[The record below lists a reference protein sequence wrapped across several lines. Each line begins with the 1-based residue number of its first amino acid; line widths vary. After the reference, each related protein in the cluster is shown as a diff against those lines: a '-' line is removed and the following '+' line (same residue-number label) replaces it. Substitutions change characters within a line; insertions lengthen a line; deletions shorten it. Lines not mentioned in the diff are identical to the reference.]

1 MSTRLTLPNG
11 GDVLID
17 DVLPQVVPPRE
28 GRHRV
33 AVLTQPGATY
43 VADRVVGRIDVA
55 ADVRVLPDRDDAKT
69 PEVLADVWAWF
80 ADIGLGR
87 GDTVVGVGGG
97 AVTDLAGFAAATWM
111 RGVEVVHVPTTLL
124 GAVDAAIGGK
134 TGINVAGK
142 NLVGSFWQP
151 ARVAVDM
158 SVLETL
164 PADLRREGMA
174 EALKVGYLADAEL
187 QAMVARDGLGAP
199 LRAVVERAVAVKV
212 AVVAEDEREAGRRAI
227 LNYGHT
233 IGHAVERLSGLSH
246 GESVAV
252 GLVAAAAVGARRTGF
267 DPTNEHRSTLELVGL
282 PITVAG
288 IDPDEALALVGL
300 DKKRT
305 AEGIRMVLLEGYQR
319 PIVEVVDPEDV
330 RAGLAAVLA

>member
-1 MSTRLTLPNG
+1 MSTALTLPG
-11 GDVLID
+11 GGNVLVD
-17 DVLPQVVPPRE
+17 DVLPQVLPPRE
-28 GRHRV
+28 GRRRV
-33 AVLTQPGATY
+33 AVLTQPGASDI
-43 VADRVVGRIDVA
+43 ADRVVRRVDLPV
-55 ADVRVLPDRDDAKT
+55 DVRVLPDRDAAKT
-69 PEVLADVWAWF
+69 PEALADVWAWF

-124 GAVDAAIGGK
+124 AAVDAAIGGK

-151 ARVAVDM
+151 ARVAIDV

-164 PADLRREGMA
+164 PAHLRREGMA

-187 QAMVARDGLGAP
+187 QAMVSRDGLGAP
-199 LRAVVERAVAVKV
+199 LREVVERAVAVKV
-212 AVVAEDEREAGRRAI
+212 AVVGEDEREAGRRAI

-233 IGHAVERLSGLSH
+233 IGHAIERLAGLSH
-246 GESVAV
+246 GEAVAV
-252 GLVAAAAVGARRTGF
+252 GMVAAAAVGARRTGF
-267 DPTNEHRSTLELVGL
+267 DPSNEHRSTLEVVGL
-282 PITVAG
+282 PIAVG
-288 IDPDEALALVGL
+288 GLDPEEVLELVGL

-305 AEGIRMVLLEGYQR
+305 AAGIRMVLLEAYQR
-319 PIVEVVDPEDV
+319 PVVEVVDLDDV
-330 RAGLAAVLA
+330 RAGIAAVLA